1 MNAKNPSGQ
10 MVNVSMRFR
19 SENRTCRYHGDS
31 PDFGRSSDRRG
42 DTKEIP
48 VEWNDDSFV
57 SHPSPRSPETPT
69 SRLMLRVVSGPHTGE
84 SFVLPADEMLTVG
97 RSHKAMVP
105 MGDDICMSS
114 FHFVV
119 QYLDGVVHLSD
130 QGSTN
135 KTKVN
140 NAVVYSVRLLEGD
153 VILAGRT
160 EFCLEQVRQAT
171 EMVRPQNDFIE
182 SSRNNFIEPSDVEPF
197 DSWLRAA
204 DDIDIPRT
212 LFNDISDEDIAQPSP
227 VVEFDGSSIASQY
240 DYVVPRKRPKASGAD
255 IFW

>member
-119 QYLDGVVHLSD
+119 QYLDGVVQLSD

-135 KTKVN
+135 KTRVN
-140 NAVVYSVRLLEGD
+140 NVVVYNVSLREGD
-153 VILAGRT
+153 MIRAGRT
-160 EFCLEQVRQAT
+160 EFCLELVRQET
-171 EMVRPQNDFIE
+171 EMGRPVTDFSE
-182 SSRNNFIEPSDVEPF
+182 SSENNFIEPSDIKPF
-197 DSWLRAA
+197 GSWFGTAT
-204 DDIDIPRT
+204 DIDIQITP
-212 LFNDISDEDIAQPSP
+212 FSDMSDEAVMQSVPIEMRADCSNIESQ
-227 VVEFDGSSIASQY
+227 FDF
-240 DYVVPRKRPKASGAD
+240 VVPRIRSKSPVAN
-255 IFW
+255 

>member
-1 MNAKNPSGQ
+1 
-10 MVNVSMRFR
+10 
-19 SENRTCRYHGDS
+19 
-31 PDFGRSSDRRG
+31 
-42 DTKEIP
+42 
-48 VEWNDDSFV
+48 
-57 SHPSPRSPETPT
+57 
-69 SRLMLRVVSGPHTGE
+69 
-84 SFVLPADEMLTVG
+84 MLTVG

-114 FHFVV
+114 LHFVV